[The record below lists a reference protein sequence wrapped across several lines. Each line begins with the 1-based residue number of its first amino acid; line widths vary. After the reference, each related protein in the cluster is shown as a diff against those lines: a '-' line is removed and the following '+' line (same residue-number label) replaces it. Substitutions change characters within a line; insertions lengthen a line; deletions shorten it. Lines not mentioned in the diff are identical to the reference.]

1 MQVNTMSLVSSTL
14 PHANGFK
21 YKIMACIFFINL
33 CSCTVH
39 LYCLAL
45 RQAYRVVYKAIIVS
59 LVLCFVGLED
69 CNKITVLAEFS
80 G

>member
-1 MQVNTMSLVSSTL
+1 M
-14 PHANGFK
+14 
-21 YKIMACIFFINL
+21 
-33 CSCTVH
+33 
-39 LYCLAL
+39 
-45 RQAYRVVYKAIIVS
+45 VYKAIIVS